1 VWADKL
7 VHTTLSR
14 GWREVGAVESLKIE
28 IQRLENYPVDWPL
41 PEYATPGSAGVDLRN
56 AGPTVVIPPLGRVLI
71 PTGIAIAIPPGM
83 EAQVRPR
90 SGLALHRG
98 IGMPNAPG
106 TIDYDYRGEIRVP
119 LINFDRESQEILA
132 GERIAQLLISHLI
145 RIEWE
150 EVDTL
155 PPSERGGEGFGS
167 TGRS

>member
-1 VWADKL
+1 MP
-7 VHTTLSR
+7 HYP
-14 GWREVGAVESLKIE
+14 RE
-28 IQRLENYPVDWPL
+28 WPL

-56 AGPTVVIPPLGRVLI
+56 AGPDLTIPPLGRVLI
-71 PTGIAIAIPPGM
+71 PTGLAISLPEGM

-106 TIDYDYRGEIRVP
+106 TIDSDYRGEIRVP
-119 LINFDRESQEILA
+119 LINFDSEPQEILS
-132 GERIAQLLISHLI
+132 GERIAQLLIARVI

-150 EVDTL
+150 PVEEL

-167 TGRS
+167 TGR